1 MKKNLKGLAL
11 TKKTISN
18 LESLH
23 VKGAR
28 AAAHSAGTDCHT
40 NSCGTRCKA
49 CKDGGIYTI
58 VC

>member
-1 MKKNLKGLAL
+1 MKKNLKSLKL

-18 LESLH
+18 LQKSNL
-23 VKGAR
+23 VG
-28 AAAHSAGTDCHT
+28 AHSGGTNCHT

-49 CKDGGIYTI
+49 CKDDDIYTI

>member
-1 MKKNLKGLAL
+1 MKKNLKSLKL

-18 LESLH
+18 LQKSHL
-23 VKGAR
+23 KGAVD
-28 AAAHSAGTDCHT
+28 HSAGTNCHS

-49 CKDGGIYTI
+49 CKDDDIYTI